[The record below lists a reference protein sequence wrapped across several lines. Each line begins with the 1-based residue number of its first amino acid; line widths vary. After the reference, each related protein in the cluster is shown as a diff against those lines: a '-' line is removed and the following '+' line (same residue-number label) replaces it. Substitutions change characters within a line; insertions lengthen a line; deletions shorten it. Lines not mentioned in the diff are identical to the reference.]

1 MALII
6 ITGGGPLI
14 IAVGIGIKLYSQ
26 VLNSSRDRRCSISRV
41 VEGRNRGIQLSLFR
55 FESSSKLELKEED
68 SCASMILINILRER
82 DYITLIKVRGKMY
95 KKGGEG

>member
-41 VEGRNRGIQLSLFR
+41 VEGRNRGIQLSLF
-55 FESSSKLELKEED
+55 SKVVETRIKRGKFLRVD
-68 SCASMILINILRER
+68 ILINILRER